1 MVLLLYRVSS
11 TIIIEFLISSSLTEV
26 KKFFSLSF
34 ISLGVKLYGNLMII
48 APGCLGYLSV
58 LPKPTF
64 LVIIILLFFRAYL
77 TSHEL
82 SA

>member
-34 ISLGVKLYGNLMII
+34 ISLGVKLYGDLMII
-48 APGCLGYLSV
+48 APLDVWG
-58 LPKPTF
+58 
-64 LVIIILLFFRAYL
+64 I
-77 TSHEL
+77 
-82 SA
+82 